1 MDYWGE
7 EQTTIAPLVKKLFD
21 EGMDVTGPLSADG
34 FFARYGKK
42 GFEPEVHGVLAMYHD
57 QGLGPYKILSQGAGV
72 NITSG
77 LTVVRTSPDHGT
89 ADDIAGKN
97 IANADAMYEAIQTG
111 LRLLEV

>member
-1 MDYWGE
+1 MREWTS
-7 EQTTIAPLVKKLFD
+7 QALSPLMVFLHATAKKD
-21 EGMDVTGPLSADG
+21 LSPR
-34 FFARYGKK
+34 FTS
-42 GFEPEVHGVLAMYHD
+42 VLAMYHD